1 MSSARER
8 FGAARVA
15 RLATVG
21 EAAEGTGADTS
32 GSGATGTAPHLVPIV
47 FALAPDADVVYSCV
61 DHKPKRTRR
70 LRRLANITANPAVSL
85 LVDHYADDWTALW
98 WVRVDG
104 LADVVDADTATG
116 VAAIDLLSEKYPQ
129 YRTRR
134 PDGPVI
140 VVRDLVWHEWAARP

>member
-1 MSSARER
+1 MTSARER

-21 EAAEGTGADTS
+21 DDAV
-32 GSGATGTAPHLVPIV
+32 PHLVPVV
-47 FALAPDADVVYSCV
+47 FALAPDADVIYSCV

-70 LRRLANITANPAVSL
+70 LRRLANIAANPAVTL
-85 LVDHYADDWTALW
+85 LADRYSDDWSALW

-104 LADVVDADTATG
+104 LADVIDAETTQGAG
-116 VAAIDLLSEKYPQ
+116 AIDLLADKYPQ
-129 YRTRR
+129 YRAER

-140 VVRDLVWHEWAARP
+140 VMRDLVWHEWSARP

>member
-1 MSSARER
+1 MTSARER
-8 FGAARVA
+8 FEAARVA

-21 EAAEGTGADTS
+21 EAAV
-32 GSGATGTAPHLVPIV
+32 PHLVPIV
-47 FALAPDADVVYSCV
+47 FTLAPDDDILYSCV

-70 LRRLANITANPAVSL
+70 LRRLANITANPSVSL

-104 LADVVDADTATG
+104 RADVVDADTTVGAC
-116 VAAIDLLSEKYPQ
+116 AIDLLAEKYPQ
-129 YRTRR
+129 YRVER

-140 VVRDLVWHEWAARP
+140 VVRDLVWQEWAARP